1 MDFGSLGYTKA
12 QYANTLAATLAWFL
26 HQQGDG
32 VGLLTFDEGIR
43 DYLPARHRPGHL
55 RHIMLSLEKPAG
67 GKATDLAAPLSR
79 IVEIV
84 NKRGLMVMISDLLA
98 PIEALEKN
106 LGKLVA
112 CGHEVMIFHLLDPAE
127 VGFNFETASLFRDVE
142 SEQEIYIDPA
152 AARRDYTRKLE
163 AHVTAA
169 RNACDK
175 LGITYH
181 RFTSDRPLELA
192 LFDFLRSR
200 MQRGAK
206 AKRTGGKLTRPA
218 AAA

>member
-1 MDFGSLGYTKA
+1 MHLPPFAGSR
-12 QYANTLAATLAWFL
+12 
-26 HQQGDG
+26 
-32 VGLLTFDEGIR
+32 VGPR
-43 DYLPARHRPGHL
+43 
-55 RHIMLSLEKPAG
+55 
-67 GKATDLAAPLSR
+67 
-79 IVEIV
+79 VV
-84 NKRGLMVMISDLLA
+84 KR
-98 PIEALEKN
+98 N
-106 LGKLVA
+106 
-112 CGHEVMIFHLLDPAE
+112 
-127 VGFNFETASLFRDVE
+127 RVE
-142 SEQEIYIDPA
+142 SQQEIYIDPA
-152 AARRDYTRKLE
+152 AARRDYVRKLE
-163 AHVTAA
+163 AHVAAA